1 MTLGAEALETETKV
15 GAAPGNQRKL
25 SEGNLGP
32 EEIKTTIIKQRSGS
46 KLKTYIKIPHAQN
59 EVVNTRGKYLP
70 QI

>member
-1 MTLGAEALETETKV
+1 MSDSNYNPQVIRLLPFYV
-15 GAAPGNQRKL
+15 
-25 SEGNLGP
+25 SNLGP

>member
-32 EEIKTTIIKQRSGS
+32 EEIKATIIKQS
-46 KLKTYIKIPHAQN
+46 PVPN
-59 EVVNTRGKYLP
+59 
-70 QI
+70 